1 MPDVAEALI
10 AIEDRGACTDAER
23 RAALWLHDEL
33 RARGHEAWVETVW
46 VRPQW
51 AGSLFLHAVLGV
63 AASLAAT
70 AVPALGLVAFGLA
83 VSYAAE
89 LVGFPLLARLLVR
102 RATQVVVVEP
112 PDGSSAQWLVA
123 PTDAPR
129 GGVARRWLRL
139 PFLWA
144 VVVALLWVV
153 VMGAVRASGSEGG
166 WVGAV
171 QLVPTVALLG
181 FAAAALDVVLSKW
194 TAGEDEAREAAA
206 AVDALDERPAGL
218 LLCGAHLPFERG
230 LRAWRRSSTTSSGA
244 PVTSAQVKR
253 NVS

>member
-1 MPDVAEALI
+1 MADVVEALT

-51 AGSLFLHAVLGV
+51 AGSLFWHAVAGI

-70 AVPALGLVAFGLA
+70 AVPELALAAFALA
-83 VSYAAE
+83 LCYAAE
-89 LVGFPLLARLLVR
+89 LLGFPVLARLFIR
-102 RATQVVVVEP
+102 RATQVVMVEP
-112 PDGSSAQWLVA
+112 AAGGEWLVA

-139 PFLWA
+139 PWLWA

-153 VMGAVRASGSEGG
+153 GMGALRASGTEEA
-166 WVGAV
+166 WVGIV

-181 FAAAALDVVLSKW
+181 FAAAALDVVLAGW
-194 TAGEDEAREAAA
+194 TAGADEAREVAA
-206 AVDALDERPAGL
+206 AVAAIDERPVGL
-218 LLCGAHLPFERG
+218 LLCGAHVPFALG
-230 LRAWRRSSTTSSGA
+230 LRAWRRRSAITVSGAFITSS
-244 PVTSAQVKR
+244 QVKR
-253 NVS
+253 RVK